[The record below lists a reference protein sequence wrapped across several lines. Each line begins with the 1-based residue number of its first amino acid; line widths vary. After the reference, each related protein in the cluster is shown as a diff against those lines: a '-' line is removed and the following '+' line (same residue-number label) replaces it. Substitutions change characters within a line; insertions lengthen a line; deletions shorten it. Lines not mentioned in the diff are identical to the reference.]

1 MIDPRLREDGV
12 TITDPLL
19 RQFAAIWLAVFGA
32 LAVYNGA
39 VAGRTGFAAI
49 LGVVAVVAGIPGI
62 VKPRTIEPTFRT
74 AMAIAMPIGW
84 IVSNVLLGVIFYF
97 VITPVALFF
106 RLIKRDAL
114 GRRVPGVRSQW
125 VERQQSTDPRRYWHQ
140 S

>member
-32 LAVYNGA
+32 LAVYHG
-39 VAGRTGFAAI
+39 VVRGRTGLAAI
-49 LGVVAVVAGIPGI
+49 LGVVAVGAGVPGI
-62 VKPRTIEPTFRT
+62 FKPRTIEPTFRA

-84 IVSNVLLGVIFYF
+84 IVSNVLLGVTFYL

-125 VERQQSTDPRRYWHQ
+125 VKREQSTDPRRYWHQ

>member
-1 MIDPRLREDGV
+1 MIDPRLREDDV
-12 TITDPLL
+12 TITDRLL

-32 LAVYNGA
+32 LAVYRG
-39 VAGRTGFAAI
+39 VVGGRPGLAAI
-49 LGVVAVVAGIPGI
+49 LSLVAVGAGVPGI
-62 VKPRTIEPTFRT
+62 FKPRTIEPTFRA

-84 IVSNVLLGVIFYF
+84 IVSNVLLGVVFYL

-125 VERQQSTDPRRYWHQ
+125 VERRQSTDPRSYWHQ

>member
-12 TITDPLL
+12 TVTDPLL

-32 LAVYNGA
+32 LAVYNGV
-39 VAGRTGFAAI
+39 VAGRTVFAAI
-49 LGVVAVVAGIPGI
+49 LGVAAVSAGLPGI
-62 VKPRTIEPTFRT
+62 FKPRTIEPTFRA

-84 IVSNVLLGVIFYF
+84 IVSHVLLGVLFYL
-97 VITPVALFF
+97 VMTPVALFF

-114 GRRVPGVRSQW
+114 GRRVPGTRSQW